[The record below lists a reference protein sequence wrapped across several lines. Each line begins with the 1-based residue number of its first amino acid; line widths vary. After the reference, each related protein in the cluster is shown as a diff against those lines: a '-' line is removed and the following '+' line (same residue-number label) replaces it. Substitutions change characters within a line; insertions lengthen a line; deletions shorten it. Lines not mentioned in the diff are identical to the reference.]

1 MQKEINHQNIY
12 NPRLPH
18 MGAEEEKKRDHSSTE
33 CLLITSWEGLRYK
46 G

>member
-18 MGAEEEKKRDHSSTE
+18 MGAEEEKKKRPFVYRMFAYY
-33 CLLITSWEGLRYK
+33 LLGGAEI
-46 G
+46 